1 MEENQTNSIYK
12 LLKENLK
19 TYILELKATIK
30 QNGIS
35 RDLANA
41 MLLHRASVWK
51 EKMSANYELIRNSA
65 PQSFGANVS
74 QEEFFQLVEQVH
86 SEILE
91 ESDNH

>member
-12 LLKENLK
+12 LLKENLR
-19 TYILELKATIK
+19 TYMLELKATIK

-51 EKMSANYELIRNSA
+51 EKMSSNYEVIRNSA
-65 PQSFGANVS
+65 HPSFGVFMS
-74 QEEFFQLVEQVH
+74 EEEFFRLVEHVH
-86 SEILE
+86 NEILE
-91 ESDNH
+91 GSNNH